1 MCTQGTKL
9 SSFEVLESHSCHSQT
24 ELIRQHLHQI
34 FFIIFYETL
43 DSRFSTSR
51 ELKSNR
57 SSCCLFNSWEKIC
70 KLTFQCFHSP
80 SSWASPLIC
89 VLSCLCLG
97 VPYESVLVF
106 TSHSYS
112 VYTLLSTG
120 CKHGMMFTIN
130 IGSLCA
136 QSVTSGI
143 QPLKIGD
150 SGMLNLCHHVTA
162 QVIRRSF

>member
-1 MCTQGTKL
+1 MISCSTDKTVTLL
-9 SSFEVLESHSCHSQT
+9 SCAPKVQKT
-24 ELIRQHLHQI
+24 I
-34 FFIIFYETL
+34 FFWGFIGSQLSLPNRTYQTTSTSDFFFFIAFYETL

-97 VPYESVLVF
+97 VPHECVSVF
-106 TSHSYS
+106 ASHSYS

-120 CKHGMMFTIN
+120 CRHGVMFTIN

-143 QPLKIGD
+143 QP
-150 SGMLNLCHHVTA
+150 
-162 QVIRRSF
+162 